1 MAAELRP
8 IKPDKVKVRSDQK
21 LQEVGPISDGP
32 TTKEKKP
39 RKPNRISPVPKTR
52 PVNIYRADKQIEA
65 VNYRKQGK
73 SYRAI
78 AALMQEDVANVFRMV
93 QQALRETREKCNE
106 EAADLRQ
113 QELERL
119 DAIYEAMFKEAEAG
133 NERAAAVCV
142 QINKRRC
149 AMLGLDAP
157 QKIEAQ
163 FVKGYSVPDCS
174 PDAFP
179 DPPKP
184 EDG

>member
-1 MAAELRP
+1 MP
-8 IKPDKVKVRSDQK
+8 PKSPDALSNNGLATKTN
-21 LQEVGPISDGP
+21 IS
-32 TTKEKKP
+32 KKP
-39 RKPNRISPVPKTR
+39 ARVVPVPKTR
-52 PVNIYRADKQIEA
+52 PMNINAAETQIQA
-65 VNYRKQGK
+65 VTYRKQGK
-73 SYRAI
+73 SYREI
-78 AALMQEDVANVFRMV
+78 ARLLGLSNPGNAHRFVVE
-93 QQALRETREKCNE
+93 ALRETREQCKE
-106 EAADLRQ
+106 EADDLRQ

-133 NERAAAVCV
+133 NEKAAAVCV

-163 FVKGYSVPDCS
+163 FVKGYSLPDCS